1 MPDGSFAT
9 SEKGVPRVKNY
20 NLDGSLRCVVAAP
33 DQFDEG
39 TTGLDIA
46 VDRQGR
52 IYVLDP
58 LRGKVRIFE
67 EKK

>member
-9 SEKGVPRVKNY
+9 AEKGVPRVKIY

-33 DQFDEG
+33 DLFDDAI
-39 TTGLDIA
+39 LDVA
-46 VDRQGR
+46 ADAKGR
-52 IYVLDP
+52 VYILNGN
-58 LRGKVRIFE
+58 RVRIFE